1 MAKRTATGA
10 DSRFVWLLVLLGVL
24 ILVADQTLKFW
35 VKTHFTLGEEVA
47 LIGHWLRL
55 HFTENNGIAFGMQPG
70 STVGKL
76 LLSLFRIAA
85 VGAMIYL
92 LVRIL
97 RKGVA
102 PRRMAIGLGVVI
114 AGALF
119 YGKVVDMIYAP
130 IVDTVWPSWMPGIGG
145 SPLVFFQPIFNLA
158 DAAITVGIAYML
170 IFNWKFL
177 FGRKK

>member
-1 MAKRTATGA
+1 
-10 DSRFVWLLVLLGVL
+10 
-24 ILVADQTLKFW
+24 
-35 VKTHFTLGEEVA
+35 
-47 LIGHWLRL
+47 
-55 HFTENNGIAFGMQPG
+55 
-70 STVGKL
+70 
-76 LLSLFRIAA
+76 
-85 VGAMIYL
+85 
-92 LVRIL
+92 
-97 RKGVA
+97 
-102 PRRMAIGLGVVI
+102 MAIGLAIVI
-114 AGALF
+114 AGALGNIIDGTLYGVLFSSSEGLVMAGEELVQPVAQFLPAGGGYAPLF